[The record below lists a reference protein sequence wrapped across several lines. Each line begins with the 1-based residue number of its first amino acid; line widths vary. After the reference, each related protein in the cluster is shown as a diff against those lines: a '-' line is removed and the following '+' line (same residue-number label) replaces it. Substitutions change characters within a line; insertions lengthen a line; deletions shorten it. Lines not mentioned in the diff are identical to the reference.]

1 MTIAIDLPRR
11 KFYCNVKRI
20 GKFSVRQTTAI
31 KYAKKCFDELLL
43 DGSRATDFAFDA
55 AGENFRQLV
64 VPQDVRDQSVCT
76 REAPGA
82 GLWRV
87 WKKLIRQ
94 QTANVNEN

>member
-1 MTIAIDLPRR
+1 MKCFGEI
-11 KFYCNVKRI
+11 
-20 GKFSVRQTTAI
+20 SVHQTAAV

-43 DGSRATDFAFDA
+43 DGSRATDCAFDA